1 MPRFMAAFSPH
12 ASVLGDER
20 GERLE
25 RCGGEGDTESGV
37 GRSGTDIVDSGGE
50 EIRWR
55 VEEESGFG
63 GEISAPAARCEAD
76 ISLKPGDGVRWL

>member
-25 RCGGEGDTESGV
+25 RRGEEGDMESGV
-37 GRSGTDIVDSGGE
+37 GQSGPDIVDSGG
-50 EIRWR
+50 R
-55 VEEESGFG
+55 
-63 GEISAPAARCEAD
+63 
-76 ISLKPGDGVRWL
+76 